1 MNALPGKPMRVAVI
15 DKSGSPLMPCH
26 PARARKLLSAKKAD
40 VACMNPFTIR
50 ILDRVGGDL
59 QEMEIKL
66 DPGSKTTGVVVTVK
80 GAIRGWFVVMAFELA
95 HRGQAI
101 RKLLAGR
108 SALRHGRRSRKTR
121 YRKARFLNRTRKAGW
136 LPPSLRSRV
145 DNVTALCGKLIRI
158 CPITAIAVE
167 QVRFDLQKHENPE
180 ISGAQYQQGTLFGYE
195 VREYLLEKW
204 ARECAYC
211 AAQGVPLQIEH
222 IQPKSRGGTD
232 RVSNLCLACEAC
244 NQKKASKP
252 IEVFLKGKP
261 ELLRKIQAQAK
272 RPLHDAAAVNTTRL
286 FIVEELRKL
295 NLPVTAASGGRTKF
309 NRCTQGYA
317 KSHWTDAA
325 CVGETGAKVD
335 LGCVKSVLLIQA
347 KGRGSR
353 QMCLSGR
360 FGFPRTKA
368 KSVKRVHGFQ
378 TGDRVCLLQPSGK
391 YAGTHE
397 GEVSVRATGKF
408 DIKAGQLK
416 ITAPHSRFTLI
427 SRFDGYRYERRAA

>member
-1 MNALPGKPMRVAVI
+1 MRVGVI
-15 DKSGSPLMPCH
+15 DKLGVPLMPCH

-40 VACMNPFTIR
+40 VACVNPLTIR
-50 ILDRVGGDL
+50 MLDREGGEL

-66 DPGSKTTGVVVTVK
+66 DPGSKATGVVVTVK
-80 GAIRGWFVVMAFELA
+80 GAMRGWFVVMAFELT
-95 HRGQAI
+95 HRGQAV

-121 YRKARFLNRTRKAGW
+121 YRKARFLNRTRTTGW

-145 DNVTALCGKLIRI
+145 DNVTTLCRKLIRA
-158 CPITAIAVE
+158 CPIATIAVE
-167 QVRFDLQKHENPE
+167 QVRFDLQQHENPE

-204 ARECAYC
+204 DRKCAYC
-211 AAQGVPLQIEH
+211 TAQGVPLQIEH

-244 NQKKASKP
+244 NQKKGAKP

-261 ELLRKIQAQAK
+261 ELLQKIQGQAK
-272 RPLHDAAAVNTTRL
+272 RPLRDAAAVNTTRL
-286 FIVEELRKL
+286 FIVEELRNF
-295 NLPVTAASGGRTKF
+295 NLPVTTASGGRTKF
-309 NRCTQGYA
+309 NRCAQGYT

-335 LGCVKSVLLIQA
+335 LSNVKSVLLIHA

-353 QMCLSGR
+353 QMCKPDK

-368 KSVKRVHGFQ
+368 KTVKRIHGFQ

-391 YAGTHE
+391 YAGTHI
-397 GEVSVRATGKF
+397 GEVSVRATGMF
-408 DIKAGQLK
+408 DIKTGHLK
-416 ITAPHSRFTLI
+416 ITAPHSRFTLL
-427 SRFDGYRYERRAA
+427 SRFDGYRYERRAI

>member
-1 MNALPGKPMRVAVI
+1 MRVAVV
-15 DKSGSPLMPCH
+15 DKSGSPLMPRH

-40 VACMNPFTIR
+40 IARMNPLTIR

-66 DPGSKTTGVVVTVK
+66 DPGSKTTGVVVIVK
-80 GAIRGWFVVMAFELA
+80 GAIRGWFVVMAFELS

-108 SALRHGRRSRKTR
+108 SVLRRGRRARKTR
-121 YRKARFLNRTRKAGW
+121 YRKSRFLNRTRKTDW

-145 DNVTALCGKLIRI
+145 DNVTALCGKLIRA
-158 CPITAIAVE
+158 CPITSISVE
-167 QVRFDLQKHENPE
+167 QVRFDLQQHENPE

-204 ARECAYC
+204 DRKCAYC
-211 AAQGVPLQIEH
+211 DAQGVPLQIEH

-232 RVSNLCLACEAC
+232 RVNNLCLACETC
-244 NQKKASKP
+244 NQKKGAKP
-252 IEVFLKGKP
+252 IEVFLNGKP
-261 ELLRKIQAQAK
+261 ELLKKIQAQAK
-272 RPLHDAAAVNTTRL
+272 RPLRDAAAVNTTRL

-295 NLPVTAASGGRTKF
+295 NLLVTTASGGRTKF
-309 NRCTQGYA
+309 NRCAQGYA

-325 CVGETGAKVD
+325 CVGETGTRVD
-335 LGCVKSVLLIQA
+335 LSPVKSVLLIQA

-353 QMCLSGR
+353 QMCKPDK
-360 FGFPRTKA
+360 FGFPRTSA
-368 KSVKRVHGFQ
+368 KTVKRIHGFQ
-378 TGDRVCLLQPSGK
+378 TGDRVKLIQPSGK

-397 GEVSVRATGKF
+397 GEVSVRATGMF
-408 DIKAGQLK
+408 DLKAGQLK
-416 ITAPHSRFTLI
+416 ITAPYSRFTLI